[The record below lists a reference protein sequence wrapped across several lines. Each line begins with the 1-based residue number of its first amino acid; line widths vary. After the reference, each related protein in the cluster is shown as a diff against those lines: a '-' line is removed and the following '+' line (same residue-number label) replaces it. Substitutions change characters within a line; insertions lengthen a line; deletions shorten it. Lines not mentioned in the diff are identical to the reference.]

1 MSSPNIH
8 SKQAKEEWL
17 RPARISPLYRSP
29 LTKSNHSPKRGRTA
43 RRRYTGKKGR
53 SNTPYPRKNRTPPIQ

>member
-17 RPARISPLYRSP
+17 RPARISPL
-29 LTKSNHSPKRGRTA
+29 TKSNTSHKRGRTA

-53 SNTPYPRKNRTPPIQ
+53 SNTPYPRKNRTPRANN